1 MRNGRRAVL
10 FDLDGTLVDSVPD
23 LCAAVNEVL
32 GKFRRPP
39 LSETEIRSYVG
50 DGAQM
55 LLARAFSRSLDA
67 DPATAVVARAWVAFM
82 AAYDAHLCVHSRLY
96 PGVAETLSQLQ
107 EAGALLGIVT
117 NKPTRFIDPLLKRL
131 GVSDCFGAMVGGD
144 TLAQR
149 KPDPAPVLEAM
160 AQLGMTGGERAVM
173 VGDSLNDVRAGR
185 AAGCVVIGVSYGY
198 NQGADL
204 VQAGA
209 IAVIDQMAELIPRLD
224 TLDGT

>member
-1 MRNGRRAVL
+1 
-10 FDLDGTLVDSVPD
+10 
-23 LCAAVNEVL
+23 
-32 GKFRRPP
+32 
-39 LSETEIRSYVG
+39 
-50 DGAQM
+50 
-55 LLARAFSRSLDA
+55 
-67 DPATAVVARAWVAFM
+67 M